1 MLPGV
6 GLLASPPGARDLVPL
21 LRAEGFRVEA
31 LWARA
36 ANEARALAHELRVP
50 MGTNHAD
57 ELLLWPQVHLLYIC
71 LPPPLTRQ
79 VAVKALGIGKNVVSG
94 PPVSALDA
102 RRMVQQALYYP
113 GLLSLLAF
121 PLRLLPACTQARSL
135 VQEGYLGELQVCE
148 ARVHVGSLLSPMYDW
163 SCERLMGGG
172 ALRVVGTHLVD
183 LLAFL
188 TGKRARRAFG
198 LTRTYS
204 GISDQGA
211 SSSAVGSTSQVSG
224 IRATTA
230 DDFCC
235 FLLVLEDG
243 AVATVTLNCCMP
255 GRADLEL
262 CLVGSHARL
271 VLRGT
276 DLYGC
281 RYRDREDET
290 TAHQDIKDQPDGLVK
305 KDEERRE
312 RDDGTSMTAPVVMA
326 SKRGGETVT
335 MRKGI
340 SERLG
345 GSKVTMRAKTGVEPE
360 KVNRKISGTSKC
372 TNPSQNACSGSEPND
387 RCTSVCQT
395 NVPKQE
401 TLLLADRVVGPTSTE
416 ATAEPW
422 KGLARPGL
430 AGTLRLLRA
439 LRRAFEGRRER
450 QAWDPGPLGPAA
462 DFEDGLYA
470 LRVAEAIEEAA
481 EAGEWRDVSQGEA
494 VEPERP
500 PGSRNSAMYFH

>member
-1 MLPGV
+1 MCL
-6 GLLASPPGARDLVPL
+6 
-21 LRAEGFRVEA
+21 FK
-31 LWARA
+31 
-36 ANEARALAHELRVP
+36 
-50 MGTNHAD
+50 
-57 ELLLWPQVHLLYIC
+57 VHLLYIC

-102 RRMVQQALYYP
+102 CRMVQQALYYP

-135 VQEGYLGELQVCE
+135 VQEGYLGELRVCE
-148 ARVHVGSLLSPMYDW
+148 ARVHVGSLLSPVYDW

-204 GISDQGA
+204 GFSDQGTNSA
-211 SSSAVGSTSQVSG
+211 APSAVESTRQGSG

-281 RYRDREDET
+281 RYKDNDDE
-290 TAHQDIKDQPDGLVK
+290 AMARQDMKDQPDGLVK
-305 KDEERRE
+305 EEEERRE
-312 RDDGTSMTAPVVMA
+312 RDDGASMTPPVVIA
-326 SKRGGETVT
+326 PKRGETVT

-345 GSKVTMRAKTGVEPE
+345 GSKVTIRATRGVETE
-360 KVNRKISGTSKC
+360 KVNRKVSGISRC
-372 TNPSQNACSGSEPND
+372 TNPSQNPCSGSEVNGG
-387 RCTSVCQT
+387 CTSACQT
-395 NVPKQE
+395 KVPEQE

-422 KGLARPGL
+422 KGLSRPGL

-450 QAWDPGPLGPAA
+450 QAWDPGPLAPAA

-500 PGSRNSAMYFH
+500 QGSRNSAMYFH